1 MRASLVI
8 LLTIASSSAL
18 LAKPA
23 HNDPASKDMR
33 SAFEEGTTNYNLGH
47 FEEALAAFERG
58 YRVKNDPA
66 FLFNIGQCQR
76 QLGRPKEAAL
86 SYRAYLRESPSVP
99 PDQSTEVQRLIGL
112 MDEEVARA
120 AANAPPTGVTPP
132 AEATPAAE
140 PQPPVATQPN
150 PLVETLPPPPHKK
163 RTALWVGIGVGAGVV
178 AAGLAVGLGVGL
190 SQSGGGHAPA
200 ATLGNMSV
208 SFK

>member
-1 MRASLVI
+1 MRAVVI
-8 LLTIASSSAL
+8 MLTVAAAATTF
-18 LAKPA
+18 AKPA
-23 HNDPASKDMR
+23 HNDPASKEMR
-33 SAFEEGTTNYNLGH
+33 AAFEEATTNYNLGH

-76 QLGRPKEAAL
+76 QLGRPKDAAR

-99 PDQSTEVQRLIGL
+99 AEQSTEVQRLIGL

-120 AANAPPTGVTPP
+120 AANAPPTGVSPP
-132 AEATPAAE
+132 ADGAPAVA
-140 PQPPVATQPN
+140 PPVAAPPAN
-150 PLVETLPPPPHKK
+150 PLVETPPPAPKKK

-178 AAGLAVGLGVGL
+178 AAGLAIGLGVGL
-190 SQSGGGHAPA
+190 SQSGGSAPSSS
-200 ATLGNMSV
+200 LGNMSV